1 MSYLLNIANQLND
14 LSSFILMGYD
24 LLPSKLIG
32 VFSYLFI
39 YQFGRKSLLLV
50 GGVLMAMLASTAA
63 TLIYVFNLEEE
74 DNLVVG
80 YIVVCLVSLFM
91 LVYSS
96 SW

>member
-1 MSYLLNIANQLND
+1 
-14 LSSFILMGYD
+14 
-24 LLPSKLIG
+24 
-32 VFSYLFI
+32 
-39 YQFGRKSLLLV
+39 
-50 GGVLMAMLASTAA
+50 MAMFAAAAA